1 MLVAFSDREEIILS
15 TLGRRRMTYS
25 QIADEIFSTKDR
37 PLDAEIA
44 VGNSIRRIIKKCE
57 AGQLSF
63 QLVKKKINGYMTVWR
78 ISI

>member
-1 MLVAFSDREEIILS
+1 MVAFSDREVLILD

-25 QIADEIFSTKDR
+25 QIADEIFSKRDK

-44 VGNSIRRIIKKCE
+44 VGNSVRRIMMKCE
-57 AGQLSF
+57 AGKLSF

-78 ISI
+78 ITI